1 MKQRAFLAAFALCG
15 QVVKSAKLAHIDLQ
29 SHYNWLRTSPEYV
42 KAFEEAIEKAG
53 DMLEDVATRR
63 AIEGVPKPVYYQG
76 QECGIVI
83 EYSDNLLKFLLK
95 GAKPFKYMDRVD
107 LTTRGRS
114 LNIIIDGS
122 DDGEQQDTW
131 SALATGPQQLCLPGF
146 EPSVD
151 YIDGELVGVGNAADE
166 E

>member
-15 QVVKSAKLAHIDLQ
+15 QVVKSANLAHIDIQ
-29 SHYNWLRTSPEYV
+29 SHYNWLRSSPEYA

-63 AIEGVPKPVYYQG
+63 AVEGVPKPVYYQG

-122 DDGEQQDTW
+122 ESEQQYTQP
-131 SALATGPQQLCLPGF
+131 ALATGPQQLCLPGLEDTPYLEAEF
-146 EPSVD
+146 
-151 YIDGELVGVGNAADE
+151 VGGSDVQGS
-166 E
+166 